1 MVYRGAELYNIAEL
15 LEGDLSA
22 VLAPEARAALEEPG
36 VLPWENRPGAAAE
49 GLWFSRVPDALRRG
63 LHTRGQIGALA
74 TTGAEVRF
82 NLRGSGRG
90 SRARL
95 TLKALQRTA
104 IVEVWQGSFLADW
117 HVIGL
122 EPTTVTVAPPEHQ
135 RMLAEVAREEAL
147 PFDPSLTRVLLPWR
161 PPVKLIDFEG
171 DVELPRPDQTPKR
184 RYLAYGSSITHG
196 SVSIRPGG
204 TYAQRCAQRLGADLI
219 NMGFGGGAKLEPE
232 MAAWLAA
239 RGDWDFATL
248 ELGINLVSF
257 IGPDE
262 FERLV
267 DRFVGTV
274 AAAAPARPV
283 FCIDLF
289 PCRQERLD
297 PDKVARFR
305 GIVRAKVESLR
316 SPRVVH
322 LPGPSLLEGF
332 AGLSADL
339 LHPSPAGMEQIGERL
354 AARIRERL

>member
-1 MVYRGAELYNIAEL
+1 MVYRGAELYNIADL

-22 VLAPEARAALEEPG
+22 VLGPEALVALEEPG

-49 GLWFSRVPDALRRG
+49 GLWLSRVPNALRRR
-63 LHTRGQIGALA
+63 LHARGQIGALQ

-82 NLRGSGRG
+82 NLRG

-122 EPTTVTVAPPEHQ
+122 EPTTVTVALPEHH

-147 PFDPSLTRVLLPWR
+147 PFDPSLTRILLPWR
-161 PPVKLIDFEG
+161 PAVKLIDFEG
-171 DVELPRPDQTPKR
+171 DVELPRPGQTPR
-184 RYLAYGSSITHG
+184 LRYLAYGSSITHG

-204 TYAQRCAQRLGADLI
+204 TYAQRCAQRLGADLL
-219 NMGFGGGAKLEPE
+219 NMGLGGGAKLEPE
-232 MAAWLAA
+232 MAAWLAG

-257 IGPDE
+257 ITPDE

-274 AAAAPARPV
+274 AAAAPPRPV

-289 PCRQERLD
+289 PCRQERLE
-297 PDKVARFR
+297 PGKVARFR
-305 GIVRAKVESLR
+305 EIVRAKVESLR
-316 SPRVVH
+316 SAKVVH
-322 LPGPSLLEGF
+322 LDGPSLLDGY

-339 LHPSPAGMEQIGERL
+339 LHPSPLGMEQIGERL
-354 AARIRERL
+354 AARVRERL